1 MIKINDVSFHYKKG
15 TPILDRIQTTIQSG
29 HIYGLLGLNGVG
41 KTTLLKVIAGL
52 LFPRKGDLQVNDFNP
67 ENRTIPFLSD
77 IYFITD
83 EVELPN
89 WSITD
94 IIRVYAPLYPKFD
107 LSYFEQLL
115 QAFQIDTKKQVNDF
129 SYGQR
134 KKVNIAFG
142 LATNV
147 STLLMDEPTNGLD
160 IPSKAQFRK
169 IISQF
174 VAEDKVIIISTH
186 QIRDIHNLID
196 HLLIL
201 DNNRL
206 ILDDSIYQLGKKLK
220 FSTDPSDVDQAWYS
234 EVTIHGPV
242 SLLPNSLEEDSS
254 FDIEF
259 FFNAISANRNIIAE
273 LKKTTTYHE

>member
-1 MIKINDVSFHYKKG
+1 MIQINNVSFHYKKG
-15 TPILDRIQTTIQSG
+15 TPILKGLQTSIATG
-29 HIYGLLGLNGVG
+29 HIYGLLGLNGAG
-41 KTTLLKVIAGL
+41 KTTLLKLIAGL
-52 LFPRKGDLQVNDFNP
+52 LFPKEGNLNVNDLSP
-67 ENRTIPFLSD
+67 EDRSIPFLSD

-89 WSITD
+89 WSISD
-94 IIRVYAPLYPKFD
+94 ILRIYTPLYPKFD
-107 LSYFEQLL
+107 QDYFEQLL
-115 QAFQIDTKKQVNDF
+115 QAFQVDGTKKINDF

-142 LATNV
+142 LATNARI
-147 STLLMDEPTNGLD
+147 LLMDEPTNGLD

-174 VAEDKVIIISTH
+174 VADDKVIIISTH

-201 DNNRL
+201 DNQHL
-206 ILDDSIYQLGKKLK
+206 ILDESIYELGKKLR
-220 FSTDPSDVDQAWYS
+220 FSNNPADVAEAWYS
-234 EVTIHGPV
+234 EATLHGPI
-242 SLLPNSLEEDSS
+242 SLLPNKIDEDSP

-259 FFNAISANRNIIAE
+259 FFNALSANRNIIAE
-273 LKKTTTYHE
+273 LKKTTTHHE